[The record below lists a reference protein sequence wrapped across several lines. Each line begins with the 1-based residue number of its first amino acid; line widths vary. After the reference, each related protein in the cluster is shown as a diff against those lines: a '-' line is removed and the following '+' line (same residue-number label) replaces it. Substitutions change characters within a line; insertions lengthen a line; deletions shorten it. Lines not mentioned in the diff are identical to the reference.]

1 MKNHNSFSFVY
12 IGALLTVMSSFI
24 ALMILSLFFG
34 DTEIWRHQTDFV
46 ITWVI
51 LSIAPSLLFLKA
63 FIAEKQQIFYVFFGW
78 REKRKCH
85 YSLVHFYFIYTIS
98 TKFSL
103 RFEIWIR

>member
-63 FIAEKQQIFYVFFGW
+63 FIAEKQQIFQCF
-78 REKRKCH
+78 
-85 YSLVHFYFIYTIS
+85 LVGERNASAIIAWSIFTLFMLYLLNF
-98 TKFSL
+98 
-103 RFEIWIR
+103 R